1 MTESR
6 FELRTFGSDTKLNH
20 HLSQK
25 FKLIGRGKFDHL
37 INTLTSIS
45 VNLLQKRILPKYSS
59 WMSSFYFLVLISKII
74 LLKLKKLKYVEG
86 MQEKPL
92 RIENENLYD
101 LQIQEKKKKK
111 PPVKVDYSYNDL
123 KVILTSME
131 NFSTLTK
138 V

>member
-1 MTESR
+1 
-6 FELRTFGSDTKLNH
+6 
-20 HLSQK
+20 
-25 FKLIGRGKFDHL
+25 
-37 INTLTSIS
+37 
-45 VNLLQKRILPKYSS
+45 
-59 WMSSFYFLVLISKII
+59 MSSFYFLVLISKII

>member
-1 MTESR
+1 
-6 FELRTFGSDTKLNH
+6 
-20 HLSQK
+20 
-25 FKLIGRGKFDHL
+25 
-37 INTLTSIS
+37 
-45 VNLLQKRILPKYSS
+45 
-59 WMSSFYFLVLISKII
+59 
-74 LLKLKKLKYVEG
+74 